1 MDVPTNPAYYALAG
15 AHAGLAEVKG
25 RARRYPAEVAPFLGL
40 PDDVTDQDWADA
52 AALVGTGNVAALMRP
67 ELLVPDA
74 FKVVRVFDLVQLV
87 APESFGAVD
96 PDAVGLGPDDLADM
110 VALAAL
116 TDPGPFRSRSIELG
130 GYLGLRRGD
139 LIAMAGERFR
149 PPGYVEI
156 SAVCT
161 DPKYRGQ
168 GLASR
173 LMRVVAAGIEAEGN
187 RPFLHASGT
196 NVNAIRLY
204 ESLGF
209 TVSNQLSV
217 TVVEP
222 L

>member
-1 MDVPTNPAYYALAG
+1 
-15 AHAGLAEVKG
+15 
-25 RARRYPAEVAPFLGL
+25 
-40 PDDVTDQDWADA
+40 
-52 AALVGTGNVAALMRP
+52 
-67 ELLVPDA
+67 
-74 FKVVRVFDLVQLV
+74 
-87 APESFGAVD
+87 
-96 PDAVGLGPDDLADM
+96 M

-161 DPKYRGQ
+161 DPRYRGQ
-168 GLASR
+168 GLAGR
-173 LMRVVAAGIEAEGN
+173 LTRAVAAGIEAEGN